1 MEWQLLLLVILGG
14 MVFLMAAGIPIVISL
29 FTIVIIGAYVFFG
42 GAVGL
47 EQLILSIYTTMTS
60 FTLLPIPL
68 FVLMGELMVHSG
80 IAVNVI
86 DVLGK
91 WMGRIPGRLSLLTV
105 AAGTLLSTLTGSSM
119 ASVAILGAVLVPEME
134 RRGYNKH
141 MILGPILGSGGL
153 AMMIPPSAMAI
164 ILCSIG
170 QISIGATLM
179 AIIVPGLLMALFYA
193 SYIIF
198 ACLIN
203 PSLAPSYDVAKVPL
217 REKVVGL
224 AIYVLPTGI
233 IIFLVIG
240 LILLGVATPSES
252 AASGT
257 IGMVV
262 LILAYRRMNW
272 DIMKK
277 SILGTLTV
285 TGMVFVIIAAA
296 NAFSQILSFSGATQG
311 LTEFATRL
319 PLPPIVLVITM
330 QVVIIVMGCF
340 MDPVAILMIT
350 LPIFVPFIISLGYSD
365 IWFAAMVLL
374 NIEMAMLSPP
384 FGLCLFVMKG
394 VTGEGITMGDI
405 YTAALPYLMCDAAV
419 MGLMLAFPQIA
430 LWLPSLSG

>member
-1 MEWQLLLLVILGG
+1 MEWQLLLLLILGG
-14 MVFLMAAGIPIVISL
+14 MVLLMATGMPIVISL
-29 FTIVIIGAYVFFG
+29 FTIVIIGAYMLYG
-42 GAVGL
+42 GMVGL
-47 EQLILSIYTTMTS
+47 EQLILSIYTTLTS

-105 AAGTLLSTLTGSSM
+105 AAGTIMSTLTGSSM

-134 RRGYNKH
+134 SRGYHKH
-141 MILGPILGSGGL
+141 MVLGPILGSGGL

-179 AIIVPGLLMALFYA
+179 AIIIPGLLMALFYA
-193 SYIIF
+193 TYIIVV
-198 ACLIN
+198 CLIN

-257 IGMVV
+257 IGMVA
-262 LILAYRRMNW
+262 LILAYGRMNW
-272 DIMKK
+272 DVIKK

-285 TGMVFVIIAAA
+285 TGMAFAIIAAA
-296 NAFSQILSFSGATQG
+296 NTFSQILSFSGATQG

-319 PLPPIVLVITM
+319 PLPPIALVITM
-330 QVVIIVMGCF
+330 QVVILIMGAF

-350 LPIFVPFIISLGYSD
+350 LPIFVPFILSLGFSD
-365 IWFAAMVLL
+365 IWFAAIVLL
-374 NIEMAMLSPP
+374 NIEMAMTTPP

-394 VTGEGITMGDI
+394 VTKEEISMMDI
-405 YTAALPYLMCDAAV
+405 YLSALPFLMCDAAV
-419 MGLMLAFPQIA
+419 MGLMLAFPEIA
-430 LWLPSLSG
+430 LWLPKLSG

>member
-1 MEWQLLLLVILGG
+1 MEWQWLLLLILGG
-14 MVFLMAAGIPIVISL
+14 MVLLMATGMPIVISL
-29 FTIVIIGAYVFFG
+29 FTIVIIGAYVLYG

-47 EQLILSIYTTMTS
+47 EQLILSIYTTLTS

-105 AAGTLLSTLTGSSM
+105 AAGTILSTLTGSSM

-134 RRGYNKH
+134 NRGYHKH
-141 MILGPILGSGGL
+141 MVLGPILGSGGL

-179 AIIVPGLLMALFYA
+179 AIIIPGLLMALFYA
-193 SYIIF
+193 SYIMS
-198 ACLIN
+198 ACLLN
-203 PSLAPSYDVAKVPL
+203 PSLAPIYDVAKVPL

-224 AIYVLPTGI
+224 AVYVLPTGI

-262 LILAYRRMNW
+262 LILAYGRMNW
-272 DIMKK
+272 EVIKK

-285 TGMVFVIIAAA
+285 TGMAFAIIAAA

-311 LTEFATRL
+311 LTEFATEL

-330 QVVIIVMGCF
+330 QVVILIMGAF

-350 LPIFVPFIISLGYSD
+350 LPIFVPFILSLGFSD
-365 IWFAAMVLL
+365 IWFAAIVLL
-374 NIEMAMLSPP
+374 NIEMAMTTPP

-394 VTGEGITMGDI
+394 VTRQEISMMDI
-405 YTAALPYLMCDAAV
+405 YLSAFPYLMCDAVV

-430 LWLPSLSG
+430 LWLPSVSG